1 VFNLV
6 TVLPGLRSL
15 LAMPEAGDTLPPEI
29 VELYLQE
36 REVFLPSARE
46 WTALYATGD
55 SPTAEMVEN
64 VEDGSPGL

>member
-1 VFNLV
+1 
-6 TVLPGLRSL
+6 
-15 LAMPEAGDTLPPEI
+15 MPEAGDTLPPEI